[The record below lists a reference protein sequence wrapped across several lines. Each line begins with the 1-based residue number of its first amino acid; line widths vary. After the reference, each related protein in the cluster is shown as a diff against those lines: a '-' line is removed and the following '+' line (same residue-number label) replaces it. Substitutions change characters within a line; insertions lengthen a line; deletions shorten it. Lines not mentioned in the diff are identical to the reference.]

1 MSPALLLALLV
12 ASLLSTLPVRRL
24 HQAGWTSGALFTAWL
39 VYLMGILSGLEVGVG
54 SRYLLPLLVVLFVLP
69 YVAGQSRLEKVG
81 RLFGASR
88 PAPARPVI
96 NVTPSSGQ
104 TIVDAKAEPVRK
116 RRGRKPPVEI
126 R

>member
-88 PAPARPVI
+88 SAPARPVI
-96 NVTPSSGQ
+96 NVTPPSGQ
-104 TIVDAKAEPVRK
+104 TIVDAQAEPVRK

>member
-1 MSPALLLALLV
+1 MSPALLLAFLV

-24 HQAGWTSGALFTAWL
+24 YQAGWTSGALFTAWL
-39 VYLMGILSGLEVGVG
+39 VYLVGILSGLEVGIG
-54 SRYLLPLLVVLFVLP
+54 SRYLLPVLVVLFVLP

-88 PAPARPVI
+88 RATARPVI
-96 NVTPSSGQ
+96 NVTPPSGK
-104 TIVDAKAEPVRK
+104 TIVDTKAEPSKK

>member
-24 HQAGWTSGALFTAWL
+24 HEAHWTSGALFTAWVIYL
-39 VYLMGILSGLEVGVG
+39 VGILSGLEVGIG
-54 SRYLLPLLVVLFVLP
+54 SRYLIPVMVVLFVLP

-88 PAPARPVI
+88 PAPVRPVI
-96 NVTPSSGQ
+96 DVTPPGQ
-104 TIVDAKAEPVRK
+104 TTVDAAAEPVRK